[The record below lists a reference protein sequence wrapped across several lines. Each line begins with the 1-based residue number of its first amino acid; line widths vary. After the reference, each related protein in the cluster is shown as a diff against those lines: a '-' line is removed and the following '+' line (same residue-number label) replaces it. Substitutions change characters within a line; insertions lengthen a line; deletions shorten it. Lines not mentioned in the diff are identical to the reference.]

1 MRALLGYMVVLV
13 LISFSQPALSQSGE
27 QPPMIEVYGEAEV
40 LLEPDYIEWVVV
52 IRTNDKVPR
61 LAREVNDA
69 LLKSVKEIAGK
80 ADIDEEDMVWG
91 EPTYEQLFD
100 ADYDSGE
107 KADFNDYT
115 GTEVT
120 RRVTMV
126 MREMDELQEMLDAVH
141 PLGVFYAVR
150 RKSTKYEEAA
160 KEVEL
165 TALKAARARA
175 VEQAAALGQKVGKA
189 ISVDVFVDD
198 GEGDRGG
205 LFGPP
210 AKPIEDDDEASG
222 PNGKV
227 RVVAYADVIFRIE

>member
-1 MRALLGYMVVLV
+1 MRALLQYVVALV
-13 LISFSQPALSQSGE
+13 LIPFSHPVLSQSGE
-27 QPPMIEVYGEAEV
+27 QAPMIEVYGKAEV

-69 LLKSVKEIAGK
+69 VLDSLFDIAGK
-80 ADIDEEDMVWG
+80 ADIDEEDIASG

-107 KADFNDYT
+107 KVDLNDYT

-120 RRVTMV
+120 RRVTLV
-126 MREMDELQEMLDAVH
+126 MRDMDELGEMLDAVH

-160 KEVEL
+160 KEVEVA
-165 TALKAARARA
+165 ALKAARAKA
-175 VEQAAALGQKVGKA
+175 FEQATALGQKVGKA
-189 ISVDVFVDD
+189 ISVGVFVDD
-198 GEGDRGG
+198 GEDDHGG
-205 LFGPP
+205 LCGPP
-210 AKPIEDDDEASG
+210 AKPIEDDDAAAG
-222 PNGKV
+222 PGGKV